1 MEINEME
8 SKKSPQK
15 PIGIVGMLVIDR
27 DAKYVRE
34 VFAHLNAA
42 LALVEDFDVHLV
54 VSARFLYI

>member
-1 MEINEME
+1 ME